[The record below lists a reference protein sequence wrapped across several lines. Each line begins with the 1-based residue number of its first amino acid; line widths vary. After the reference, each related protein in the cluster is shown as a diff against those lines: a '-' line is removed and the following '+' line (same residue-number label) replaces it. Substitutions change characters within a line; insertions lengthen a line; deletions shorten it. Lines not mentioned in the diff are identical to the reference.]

1 VFTSLSPRDGRPVKA
16 GIVSVGVTAKTPPQ
30 ARKSVTVPPST
41 ALFATTVF
49 ASAFLIFFVQPMVGK
64 HILPWFGGSPSVWTL
79 CLAFYQLTL
88 FVGYGYAHWLNGR
101 LRSKRQLIVH
111 AILFASALLVLP
123 VLPDESWKPVGS
135 SPPSLRILCMLV
147 ANVGPPFLLLAA
159 TGPLL
164 QAWFAR
170 AFPGR
175 SPYRLYAV
183 SNVGSLLALLAYPFL
198 VEPQVTLFAQS
209 EAWSWAFV
217 VCGFAVLACGG
228 QALGAGSLA
237 AAHAAG
243 ESAPEE
249 REVTA
254 APSSNRGIPRSL
266 LWILLPAC
274 AVTLF
279 MGVTNEL
286 CLDVASIPF
295 LWIFPLAIYLI
306 SFIVCFGSDRLYRR
320 GVFATLAL
328 FSVGLL
334 ISARMGGVAPL
345 TLGMGASPIAILA
358 TLYLLALF
366 FSCML
371 VHGELYRLRPHPE
384 KLTAYYFCVSGGGA
398 LGGLF
403 VAIVAPWIFSEY
415 YELPFGWL
423 ACLLLSTLAF
433 LRTPGPLLRKRGARR
448 ALAIIV
454 ATAVVAGSVLGV
466 QVIDSL
472 WGVARVNDTET
483 KLLYQT
489 RNFFGI
495 MRVLDAFPD
504 DPDLHHVML
513 KHGTTTHGTQF
524 QRRDYRRIPTA
535 YFGTYTGVGMMML
548 KKPKTP
554 IHVGLIGL
562 GAGTLAAYGR
572 EGDRYQFYEIDPDVI
587 RIARDGGYFSYLTD
601 SRATIEIEVGDA
613 RLSLERQL
621 REAGS
626 QNFDLFIVD
635 AFSSDAVPVHLITL
649 EAMKL
654 YLAHLKPGGVLVV
667 HISNVNL
674 DLGPL
679 VFRLAAE
686 LEMHAVQIGN
696 RAFRRRL
703 HSRAKWMILSEDAAY
718 IESFPP
724 MAESIRVLLDLKP
737 IGLMVRYPKDF
748 DLTDAPLWTDDY
760 SDLLS
765 VLKTPNWKRLW
776 TPPEPAARADEA
788 DATPGAPPKQAMAP
802 D

>member
-1 VFTSLSPRDGRPVKA
+1 MSS
-16 GIVSVGVTAKTPPQ
+16 
-30 ARKSVTVPPST
+30 PST

-88 FVGYGYAHWLNGR
+88 FAGYGYAHWLNGR
-101 LRSKRQLIVH
+101 VRSNRQLIVH
-111 AILFASALLVLP
+111 AILFATALLVLP
-123 VLPDESWKPVGS
+123 VLPDESWKPEGGA
-135 SPPSLRILCMLV
+135 PPSLRILSLLA

-175 SPYRLYAV
+175 SPYKLYAV

-198 VEPQVTLFAQS
+198 VEPQIALSAQS
-209 EAWSWAFV
+209 GAWSWVFV
-217 VCGFAVLACGG
+217 ACGFAVLACGG
-228 QALGAGSLA
+228 QAFRAERA
-237 AAHAAG
+237 EPPAVPHAAG
-243 ESAPEE
+243 ETTPGENDIA
-249 REVTA
+249 A
-254 APSSNRGIPRSL
+254 APSSDGGITRTL

-295 LWIFPLAIYLI
+295 LWILPLVVYLTT
-306 SFIVCFGSDRLYRR
+306 FIVCFGSDRLYRR
-320 GVFATLAL
+320 GIFATLAL
-328 FSVGLL
+328 LSTGLL
-334 ISARMGGVAPL
+334 ISARVGAVKDL
-345 TLGMGASPIAILA
+345 TMGMGASPIAFLA

-371 VHGELYRLRPHPE
+371 VHGELYRLRPSPE

-423 ACLLLSTLAF
+423 ACLLFSTLAF

-448 ALAIIV
+448 ALAVVV
-454 ATAVVAGSVLGV
+454 ATAVVTLSVLGV
-466 QVIDSL
+466 RAIDTLYDVTRGS
-472 WGVARVNDTET
+472 GET
-483 KLLYQT
+483 AKLLYQT
-489 RNFFGI
+489 RNFFSI
-495 MRVLDAFPD
+495 MRVMDVFPD
-504 DPDLHHVML
+504 EPEVHHVML
-513 KHGTTTHGTQF
+513 KHGTTNHGTQF
-524 QRRDYRRIPTA
+524 QRPSLRRIPVS
-535 YFGTYTGVGMMML
+535 YFGVYTGMGMMMNQR
-548 KKPKTP
+548 PDAP
-554 IHVGLIGL
+554 MHVGIMGL

-572 EGDRYQFYEIDPDVI
+572 PGDRYQFYEIDPDVI
-587 RIARDGGYFSYLTD
+587 RVTRDDGYFSYLAD
-601 SRATIEIEVGDA
+601 SRAAIRVVPGDA

-621 REAGS
+621 REGGS
-626 QNFDLFIVD
+626 QNFDLLIMD
-635 AFSSDAVPVHLITL
+635 AFSSDSVPVHLITL
-649 EAMKL
+649 EAMQL
-654 YLAHLKPGGVLVV
+654 YHQHLKPGGVLVV

-686 LEMHAVQIGN
+686 LDMHAVRIGN
-696 RAFRRRL
+696 RAFSRRL
-703 HSRAKWMILSEDAAY
+703 QSSADWMILSKDAAY
-718 IESFPP
+718 IESFPSV
-724 MAESIRVLLDLKP
+724 AERVRAMLRIKP
-737 IGLMVRYPKDF
+737 KGLTLQYPKDL
-748 DLTDAPLWTDDY
+748 DLADAPLWTDDY
-760 SDLLS
+760 SDLFS
-765 VLKTPNWKRLW
+765 VLKAPNWKRLW
-776 TPPEPAARADEA
+776 ASPGSAAKSSG
-788 DATPGAPPKQAMAP
+788 ATKSGASTAGEGEK
-802 D
+802 